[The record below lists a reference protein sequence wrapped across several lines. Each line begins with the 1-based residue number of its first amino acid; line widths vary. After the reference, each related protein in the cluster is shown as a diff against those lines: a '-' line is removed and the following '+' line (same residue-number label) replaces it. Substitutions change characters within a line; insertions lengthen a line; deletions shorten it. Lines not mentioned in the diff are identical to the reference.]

1 MLFIHIV
8 NYIYNNQHNL
18 IQRSVKFFINF
29 VKNTKERLEM
39 LESIK
44 RLLKGVTL
52 VLIMEKEKTTI
63 IELSF
68 YDRQHGI
75 ISDYPCI
82 NTGIIDENGE
92 EWFTTTFF
100 TWTEFIQEIKAYISY
115 YEAESPQNA
124 DCVYIK
130 ECDFL

>member
-1 MLFIHIV
+1 
-8 NYIYNNQHNL
+8 
-18 IQRSVKFFINF
+18 
-29 VKNTKERLEM
+29 M

-68 YDRQHGI
+68 HDRQHGI
-75 ISDYPCI
+75 NSDYPCI
-82 NTGIIDENGE
+82 NTGIIANNGE
-92 EWFTTTFF
+92 EWFTSTYF
-100 TWTEFIQEIKAYISY
+100 TWTDFINKIKAYISY
-115 YEAESPQNA
+115 YQEESPQNA
-124 DCVYIK
+124 NYVYIR

>member
-1 MLFIHIV
+1 M
-8 NYIYNNQHNL
+8 
-18 IQRSVKFFINF
+18 R
-29 VKNTKERLEM
+29 
-39 LESIK
+39 ESIK
-44 RLLKGVTL
+44 SLLEGITL
-52 VLIMEKEKTTI
+52 VYIREKNKQTI

-75 ISDYPCI
+75 NSDYPCI
-82 NTGIIDENGE
+82 NTCIIDNNGE
-92 EWFTTTFF
+92 EWFTTTYF

-124 DCVYIK
+124 NYVYIN